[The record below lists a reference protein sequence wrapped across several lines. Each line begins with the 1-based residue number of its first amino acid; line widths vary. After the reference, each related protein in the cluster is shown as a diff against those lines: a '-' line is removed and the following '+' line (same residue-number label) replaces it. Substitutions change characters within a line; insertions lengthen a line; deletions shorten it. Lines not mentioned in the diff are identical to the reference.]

1 MKQPASTDLPPFIH
15 ALLLA
20 IAVSAIAGWALTQL
34 IP

>member
-1 MKQPASTDLPPFIH
+1 MRQHSTTDLPPFIQ

-20 IAVSAIAGWALTQL
+20 IAVSAIAGWALTKL